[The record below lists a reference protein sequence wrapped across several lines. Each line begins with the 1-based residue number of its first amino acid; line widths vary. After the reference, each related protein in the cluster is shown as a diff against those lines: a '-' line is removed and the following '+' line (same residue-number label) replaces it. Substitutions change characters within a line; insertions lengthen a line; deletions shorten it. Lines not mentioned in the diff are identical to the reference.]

1 MRPKPIMLAVGVL
14 AGVLVVGFTL
24 LVVLLRSKVPTDAE
38 LVGRFHTN
46 RVVLETLR
54 DMLKVDKQIAVVADW
69 GINTTNSPV
78 PTDLAVAGLSEARY
92 QEYRSLMKRAGVLS
106 CISSGSEYRFLVASD
121 GWAGS
126 GYRVAITWTEF
137 TPDHLISSLD
147 EFHKTKNEWEQ
158 VYRRLEDGWYLWMIW

>member
-1 MRPKPIMLAVGVL
+1 MRLKPIMLAVGVL

-24 LVVLLRSKVPTDAE
+24 LTVLLRSKVPTDAE
-38 LVGRFHTN
+38 FVGRFQTN

-69 GINTTNSPV
+69 GINTRNSPV
-78 PTDLAVAGLSEARY
+78 PTDLSVAGLSEARY
-92 QEYRSLMKRAGVLS
+92 QEYRNLMKRAGVLS
-106 CISSGSEYRFLVASD
+106 CISSGSEYRFLVAGD

-126 GYRVAITWTEF
+126 GYRVAIAWTEF
-137 TPDHLISSLD
+137 TPDRLISSLD